1 MQKYELFQQIYKDTI
16 KAIVALKAREDLL
29 LVYIKH
35 HNSFETG

>member
-29 LVYIKH
+29 VYIKH